1 VKLFRNRKTGKEVAV
16 KTLLLKAGENEEKV
30 QEDFIREVSS
40 LIELNHPCILSLK
53 GCCLPVKGE
62 GPKILTEFL
71 GGGSL
76 KSVLGS
82 SKFPRWWTATRKA
95 NTICGI
101 VLGMIYV
108 HSKGILHRDLKP
120 ANLLFDDD
128 FDVKIGDFGSSRP
141 YETEVTLTA
150 GSRFTPLYMAPEVYE
165 GHYGP
170 KVDVYSFGLILYEIV
185 VGNGL
190 FSGPGEKGKLFIDLQ
205 KGWRPI
211 DTIPSEVSSV
221 SKSLIERCWSEKA
234 ELRPSFSEIWEE
246 LRKSG
251 FQFIVGADAMK
262 VRHYVQMVEEGKEK
276 SAASA
281 SRKSGK

>member
-1 VKLFRNRKTGKEVAV
+1 VKLFRNGKTGEEVAV

-40 LIELNHPCILSLK
+40 LIEFNHPCIVSLK
-53 GCCLPVKGE
+53 GCCLPMDGE
-62 GPKILTEFL
+62 GPKIVTEFL
-71 GGGSL
+71 SRGSL
-76 KSVLGS
+76 KGVLGS
-82 SKFPRWWTATRKA
+82 PKGPQWWTATRKA

-108 HSKGILHRDLKP
+108 HAKGVLHRDLKP
-120 ANLLFDDD
+120 ANIMFDDD
-128 FDVKIGDFGSSRP
+128 FDVKIGDFGSSRI
-141 YETEVTLTA
+141 YEADVTMSSV
-150 GSRFTPLYMAPEVYE
+150 GTPLYMAPEVYE

-211 DTIPSEVSSV
+211 DTIGSDVSEVSRR
-221 SKSLIERCWSEKA
+221 LIEKCWSEDP
-234 ELRPSFSEIWEE
+234 ENRPTFSEIWEE
-246 LRKSG
+246 LKKSD
-251 FQFIVGADAMK
+251 FQFIRGANAVK
-262 VRHYVQMVEEGKEK
+262 VKHFAQMVEEGGKEE
-276 SAASA
+276 SDTEI
-281 SRKSGK
+281 